1 MIALTKFICSQVQ
14 FGNTKRLHLQIK
26 VSLRLFYFLQIVNSQ
41 SILGL
46 VLSLGGVLPIVL
58 FDKESRVFLEISL
71 VVVNHRPFKWLRDI
85 FLGRE
90 ICSQSRGISF
100 SKINKIENC

>member
-1 MIALTKFICSQVQ
+1 MALGYGKFYKDLPEKCFSN
-14 FGNTKRLHLQIK
+14 F
-26 VSLRLFYFLQIVNSQ
+26 LRIFQTH
-41 SILGL
+41 
-46 VLSLGGVLPIVL
+46 
-58 FDKESRVFLEISL
+58 KKSRVFLKISL
-71 VVVNHRPFKWLRDI
+71 AGVNHRPFKWLKDI